1 MERLNV
7 RLDFC
12 VKIYLILAF
21 VEIFSHFH
29 SVPLEIFEWILF
41 LKISVHLQTSQQASF
56 TGAHVVGPTS

>member
-21 VEIFSHFH
+21 VEIFKHFH
-29 SVPLEIFEWILF
+29 SLPLETFEWMF
-41 LKISVHLQTSQQASF
+41 LKISVHLQTFQQASF